1 MRLDQLFVKAVFIA
15 ALLAAVPLGTAQ
27 AQVAVTSAT
36 PSSAPQGT
44 VALDVEIAG
53 SGFDSS
59 AQVEFLVTGTTNPG
73 GITVKKVVAKGSKK
87 LIATIDVAS
96 DASAEQFDIQVTLS
110 GGRKGKGTTLFKVSA
125 VVDPCLGAEPSFVFW
140 DGSDKT
146 TSAGYFYLAN
156 ETASCKR
163 VLLTTDSRT
172 YNRYSSFQMNDDG
185 TGRFVTTSGTGDLLL
200 VRFTVESDMRVE
212 PSSIQVDPIFPDQ
225 PGFIDVDYFDLWSD
239 GHRLVYMTSD
249 ESEDPSAYTY
259 HHRLR
264 VLEDVDAC
272 VDAPP
277 GCQYST
283 GTLLAESVG
292 LETRMGAPRW
302 SADGRWIYLE
312 DYRGD
317 GLRPVIARVPSDLQ
331 QPLGIG
337 EDPELVLN
345 GSQLRLWEI
354 NTVGNEEVMVYID
367 RPGNGCWDLRAVK
380 TATCSGGN
388 CPDQISS
395 TSSRLLVSVFWG
407 GIQSATET
415 SLTFLAGGASENRR
429 GACTISGK
437 IVRIVD
443 STTEGVQTTVL
454 TPGAGAAAR

>member
-1 MRLDQLFVKAVFIA
+1 MRVDHLIVKAVFIA
-15 ALLAAVPLGTAQ
+15 ALMAAVPLGTAQ

-59 AQVEFLVTGTTNPG
+59 AQVEFLVTGSENPG
-73 GITVKKVVAKGSKK
+73 GITVKKVVVRGSKK
-87 LIATIDVAS
+87 LIATIDVAP
-96 DASAEQFDIQVTLS
+96 DATAEPFDIQVTLS
-110 GGRKGKGTTLFKVSA
+110 GGRKGKGITLFKVSA

-140 DGSDKT
+140 DSGNV
-146 TSAGYFYLAN
+146 YLAN
-156 ETASCKR
+156 ETATCRRFLFTANAGSY
-163 VLLTTDSRT
+163 S
-172 YNRYSSFQMNDDG
+172 RYSSFHMDG
-185 TGRFVTTSGTGDLLL
+185 EGIARVVTTDGLDTLLL
-200 VRFTVESDMRVE
+200 ARFTIGSNMA
-212 PSSIQVDPIFPDQ
+212 VDPSTVIIDHIFDPAQ
-225 PGFIDVDYFDLWSD
+225 PGAIDVDSFDLWSD
-239 GHRLVYMTSD
+239 GHRLAYITMD
-249 ESEDPSAYTY
+249 ETEASNTF
-259 HHRLR
+259 HMRLR
-264 VLEDVDAC
+264 VLDDIDTC

-277 GCQYST
+277 GCQYSA
-283 GTLLAESVG
+283 GTFLAESIG
-292 LETRMGAPRW
+292 LETRMGSPRW
-302 SADGRWIYLE
+302 SADGSRIYLE

-317 GLRPVIARVPSDLQ
+317 GQRPVIARVPSDLQ